1 MEEITTNN
9 QLSIVDELKN
19 KIGDIKDRIKSGG
32 LSNTVFVELT
42 TNAKLLQEKL
52 DSILNKFGA
61 ITQSEINDAYI
72 VLQNVKRS
80 ELEALSKKD
89 SNRVGVYLLIGI
101 ALIVGVYLYKKNKA

>member
-1 MEEITTNN
+1 MEQTTTNN

-19 KIGDIKDRIKSGG
+19 KLGDIKDRIKSGG

-52 DSILNKFGA
+52 DSLLNKYGA

-72 VLQNVKRS
+72 VLQNAKRS
-80 ELEALSKKD
+80 ELQSLSKKD
-89 SNRVGVYLLIGI
+89 SNRFGVYLVVGI
-101 ALIVGVYLYKKNKA
+101 ALLVGVYLYKKNKA

>member
-1 MEEITTNN
+1 
-9 QLSIVDELKN
+9 
-19 KIGDIKDRIKSGG
+19 
-32 LSNTVFVELT
+32 
-42 TNAKLLQEKL
+42 LQEKL

>member
-9 QLSIVDELKN
+9 QLSIVDELRN
-19 KIGDIKDRIKSGG
+19 KLGDIKDRIKEGG
-32 LSNTVFVELT
+32 LSNAVFVELT

-52 DSILNKFGA
+52 DLLFNKYGA

-72 VLQNVKRS
+72 VLQNAKRS

-89 SNRVGVYLLIGI
+89 SNKVGVYLVIGI
-101 ALIVGVYLYKKNKA
+101 ALLVGVYLYKKKKA